1 MTRPILRMP
10 PAFPDEKIRQVRIN
24 TKWEAREPAF
34 VERIGLQIIK
44 DIEPY
49 AAVGGDVAL
58 GGAAPKIGSRR
69 EHKEFLKR
77 NKYIEVGNQEQRQRK
92 QEFHPVAPDLRRA
105 LEEVKSRR

>member
-10 PAFPDEKIRQVRIN
+10 PPFPDEKIKQVRIN
-24 TKWEAREPAF
+24 KAWEAREGAF

-44 DIEPY
+44 DIDPY
-49 AAVGGDVAL
+49 KAVGADIATGT
-58 GGAAPKIGSRR
+58 APVIGSRR

-77 NKYIEVGNQEQRQRK
+77 NKYIEVGNEQQPHK
-92 QEFHPVAPDLRRA
+92 KPEFHPVAPDLRRA